1 MVSCEVDKTKNG
13 FEKCKNFE
21 TCHECFSS
29 ATLKS
34 IKHQNIDRQN
44 FTLGIYAVSF
54 ESKKAN
60 QKREHMTVEVA
71 QSVPLI
77 QNKIA

>member
-1 MVSCEVDKTKNG
+1 MVSCEVNKSKNG

-44 FTLGIYAVSF
+44 FTLGIYAVCF
-54 ESKKAN
+54 ELKKAN
-60 QKREHMTVEVA
+60 QKREHMTVEVP
-71 QSVPLI
+71 QSVPLAYP
-77 QNKIA
+77 K